1 MKNNLDIDKII
12 QLRKFLRTTWQ
23 AYVSSMI
30 TLDNSMHNELKTNM
44 GNMFVS
50 KESLAFNFLTSTR
63 AFIRIAEKIS
73 KHIQNYPLQEYSKN
87 LNDEFPNHINARDII
102 EHFDEYIFG
111 KGNLQKKNGLVL
123 TGEPIN
129 VYLDDRS
136 IVFIQVYN
144 LNAIDISK
152 MAYWI
157 DGYIHYVEKK
167 LHDLILPNTKW
178 EGFNPQNF

>member
-12 QLRKFLRTTWQ
+12 QLRKLLRTTWQ
-23 AYVSSMI
+23 AYASSMI

-44 GNMFVS
+44 
-50 KESLAFNFLTSTR
+50 E
-63 AFIRIAEKIS
+63 
-73 KHIQNYPLQEYSKN
+73 
-87 LNDEFPNHINARDII
+87 
-102 EHFDEYIFG
+102 
-111 KGNLQKKNGLVL
+111 KKNGLVL

-167 LHDLILPNTKW
+167 LHDLIIPNTKW